1 MKFDR
6 DIFLLI
12 VMIGLA
18 VSLNTLGMLRF
29 IEDHTGESTLR
40 TFGYAAAF
48 TSGGW
53 IGLFSRRLAS
63 RITAWRDKP

>member
-1 MKFDR
+1 MKLDR

-12 VMIGLA
+12 VIVGLA

-29 IEDHTGESTLR
+29 VEDHTGESTLR
-40 TFGYAAAF
+40 AVGYTAAF

-53 IGLFSRRLAS
+53 IGLFSRRIAS
-63 RITAWRDKP
+63 RITTWRDKS